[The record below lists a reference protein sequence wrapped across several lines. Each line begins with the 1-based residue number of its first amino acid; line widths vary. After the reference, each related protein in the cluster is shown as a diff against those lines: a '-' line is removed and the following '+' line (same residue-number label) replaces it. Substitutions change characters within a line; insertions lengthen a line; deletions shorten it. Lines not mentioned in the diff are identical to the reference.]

1 MEARDR
7 LANLALF
14 GAAAVVWLLVALVV
28 TTRDPRVEPASGI
41 LGAGLI
47 GLALALTT
55 IPLFW
60 LVTFAR
66 NRRIAFRG
74 DWLRA
79 TRRGAW
85 VGIVSGVLVVLRLQG
100 VFALEIAFFLVAM
113 VVVAEAALWA
123 DR

>member
-7 LANLALF
+7 FANLGLL
-14 GAAAVVWLLVALVV
+14 GAAAAVWLLVGIVV
-28 TTRDPRVEPASGI
+28 TTRDPRLDPAVGV
-41 LGAGLI
+41 LGAGLM
-47 GLALALTT
+47 GLAVALTT

-79 TRRGAW
+79 GRRGAW
-85 VGIVSGVLVVLRLQG
+85 VGALVGVLVVLRLQG

-113 VVVAEAALWA
+113 VLVAEAALSA
-123 DR
+123 ER